1 MKVIRE
7 IESKAQEIA
16 TYKSNVRREVEEIQN
31 SNDLTVGA
39 KQRLLSEARPKVQ
52 EQFDR
57 LKSGYLEAVE
67 AARRELYQDAFGYRP
82 GLRETP
88 GAREHYGRLLN
99 EVAGKSTAAIEKM
112 LQNAALAGDTLAAQA
127 ILKECHEQNYHDLA
141 AKCLEAFPGL
151 QSRYESLLEFEAA
164 YGARRSPER
173 KLEER
178 MLLSYP
184 KF

>member
-82 GLRETP
+82 GQRNPGRAGALR
-88 GAREHYGRLLN
+88 
-99 EVAGKSTAAIEKM
+99 AA
-112 LQNAALAGDTLAAQA
+112 A
-127 ILKECHEQNYHDLA
+127 
-141 AKCLEAFPGL
+141 
-151 QSRYESLLEFEAA
+151 
-164 YGARRSPER
+164 
-173 KLEER
+173 
-178 MLLSYP
+178 
-184 KF
+184 